1 MNRHAVKSLALFV
14 DTARPAALEAARN
27 AVAVATAR
35 EASVQMRPDQAAAVK
50 SAQVTASQS
59 FPGGADLMV
68 SFGGDGT
75 LLQAAHLAAPLDIP
89 ILGVDFGRMGF
100 LTQLDRR
107 DFSEGLARV
116 LRDGVEYESRIA
128 LQASV
133 DGVPGTFFALNE
145 IHIDRKQHGR
155 TLTFGIEIGG
165 ERVADIPADGIV
177 VSSPTGSTAYFLSAG
192 GPILA
197 PRLEALGIAP
207 ICPHTLFSR
216 PLVVRS
222 DERIR
227 VTVPRTGPGP
237 KLFADGREVF
247 DLPGGSVVNV
257 VKAERPVLFVSANAR
272 MFFQLLERKLHWG
285 SSIKRSLDADA
296 HESKNGA

>member
-1 MNRHAVKSLALFV
+1 MTRRAVKNLALFV
-14 DTARPAALEAARN
+14 DASRPAALEAARTA
-27 AVAVATAR
+27 AVIASESGAAV
-35 EASVQMRPDQAAAVK
+35 QFHPDHAAKIGAGAAA
-50 SAQVTASQS
+50 AEH
-59 FPGGADLMV
+59 FPSGADLVV

-89 ILGVDFGRMGF
+89 ILGVDFGQMGF
-100 LTQLDRR
+100 LTNFDRR
-107 DFSEGLARV
+107 DYRDGLARI
-116 LRDGVEYESRIA
+116 LRDGVETEERIA
-128 LQASV
+128 LEASV
-133 DGVPGTFFALNE
+133 DGGAKRFFALND

-165 ERVADIPADGIV
+165 ERVADLPADGIV

-197 PRLEALGIAP
+197 PRLEAIALAP

-227 VTVPRTGPGP
+227 ITVPKGGSGTQ
-237 KLFADGREVF
+237 LFADGRHEM
-247 DLPGGSVVNV
+247 DLPGGSAVTVL
-257 VKAERPVLFVSANAR
+257 KAPRPVRFIASDTRLFFRV
-272 MFFQLLERKLHWG
+272 LERKLHWG

-296 HESKNGA
+296 DERQHRSR

>member
-14 DTARPAALEAARN
+14 DTARPAALEAARS
-27 AVAVATAR
+27 AIAVATER
-35 EASVQMRPDQAAAVK
+35 DASVQMRPDQAAAMK
-50 SAQVTASQS
+50 SSGINASDA

-75 LLQAAHLAAPLDIP
+75 LLQAAHMAAPLDIP
-89 ILGVDFGRMGF
+89 ILGIDFGRMGF

-107 DFSEGLARV
+107 DFGEGLARV
-116 LRDGVEYESRIA
+116 IRDGVGIESRIA

-133 DGVPGTFFALNE
+133 DGLSGTYFALND

-165 ERVADIPADGIV
+165 ERVADLPADGIV

-192 GPILA
+192 GPIMA

-216 PLVVRS
+216 PLVVRP

-227 VTVPRTGPGP
+227 VTVPRSGPGTQ
-237 KLFADGREVF
+237 LFADGRHEL
-247 DLPGGSVVNV
+247 DIPNGSVVNV
-257 VKAERPVLFVSANAR
+257 VKADRPVLFASSDDR
-272 MFFQLLERKLHWG
+272 LFFRLLERKLHWG

-296 HESKNGA
+296 HDRKNGA

>member
-1 MNRHAVKSLALFV
+1 MNRRAVKSLALFV
-14 DTARPAALEAARN
+14 DIERPAALEAARN
-27 AVAVATAR
+27 AAAVAMDRGAT
-35 EASVQMRPDQAAAVK
+35 VQMRPDQAAALK
-50 SAQVTASQS
+50 SADIPAGQP
-59 FPGGADLMV
+59 FPRGADLMV

-107 DFSEGLARV
+107 DFGDGLARM
-116 LRDGVEYESRIA
+116 LRDGVEIETRIA
-128 LQASV
+128 LEAYV
-133 DGVPGTFFALNE
+133 DGMPGRYFALNE

-192 GPILA
+192 GPIMA
-197 PRLEALGIAP
+197 PRLEAIGIAP

-227 VTVPRTGPGP
+227 VSVPRGGSGTQ
-237 KLFADGREVF
+237 LFADGRAEL

-257 VKAERPVLFVSANAR
+257 EKAPRPVQFVSSDER
-272 MFFQLLERKLHWG
+272 LFFQVLERKLHWG
-285 SSIKRSLDADA
+285 SSIKRSL
-296 HESKNGA
+296 ESGASERGNGA

>member
-1 MNRHAVKSLALFV
+1 MSRRAVKNLALFV
-14 DTARPAALEAARN
+14 DATRPAALDAAR
-27 AVAVATAR
+27 VAASVAADGG
-35 EASVQMRPDQAAAVK
+35 ASVQLRADHAAALTDGT
-50 SAQVTASQS
+50 SAAPN
-59 FPGGADLMV
+59 FPNGADLMV

-75 LLQAAHLAAPLDIP
+75 LLQAAHLAAPLDMP
-89 ILGVDFGRMGF
+89 ILGVDFGQMGF
-100 LTQLDRR
+100 LTNLDRR
-107 DFSEGLARV
+107 DYREGLARIV
-116 LRDGVEYESRIA
+116 REGVETEERIA
-128 LQASV
+128 LEASV
-133 DGVPGTFFALNE
+133 AGVDRTFFALND

-197 PRLEALGIAP
+197 PRLDAIALAP

-227 VTVPRTGPGP
+227 VTVARGGAGTQ
-237 KLFADGREVF
+237 LFADGRHEM
-247 DLPGGSVVNV
+247 DLPGGSVVTV
-257 VKAERPVLFVSANAR
+257 VKAPRPVRFVASDTRLFFRV
-272 MFFQLLERKLHWG
+272 LERKLHWG

-296 HESKNGA
+296 DERHHRTR

>member
-27 AVAVATAR
+27 AVAVAMGR
-35 EASVQMRPDQAAAVK
+35 EASVQMQPDQALTLK
-50 SAQVTASQS
+50 SADVTASPA
-59 FPGGADLMV
+59 FPAGADLMV

-107 DFSEGLARV
+107 NFSDGLARM
-116 LRDGVEYESRIA
+116 LRDGVQIESRIA
-128 LQASV
+128 LQATV
-133 DGVPGTFFALNE
+133 DGLPGSYFALND

-155 TLTFGIEIGG
+155 TITFGIEIGG
-165 ERVADIPADGIV
+165 ERVADLPADGII

-216 PLVVRS
+216 PLIVRS

-227 VTVPRTGPGP
+227 VTVPRSGPGTQ
-237 KLFADGREVF
+237 LFADGRAEL
-247 DLPGGSVVNV
+247 DLPGGSAVNV
-257 VKAERPVLFVSANAR
+257 VKAERPVLFVSSDDR

-296 HESKNGA
+296 HDRKNGA

>member
-1 MNRHAVKSLALFV
+1 MIHHAVKSLALFV

-27 AVAVATAR
+27 AAAVAAGAKAT
-35 EASVQMRPDQAAAVK
+35 VQMRPDQASLAK
-50 SAQVTASQS
+50 SADVVSSAS
-59 FPGGADLMV
+59 FPGGADIMV

-100 LTQLDRR
+100 LTHLDRR
-107 DFSEGLARV
+107 DFGDGLARI
-116 LRDGVEYESRIA
+116 LRNGVEVESRIA
-128 LQASV
+128 LTASV
-133 DGVPGTFFALNE
+133 DGLPGSYFALND

-165 ERVADIPADGIV
+165 ERVADLPADGIV

-197 PRLEALGIAP
+197 PRLDAIGIAP

-216 PLVVRS
+216 PLIVRA

-227 VTVPRTGPGP
+227 VTVPRGGPGTQ
-237 KLFADGREVF
+237 LFADGRPEL
-247 DLPGGSVVNV
+247 DLPGGSVVTV
-257 VKAERPVLFVSANAR
+257 VKAERPVLFVSSGDR
-272 MFFQLLERKLHWG
+272 MFFQVLERKLHWG

-296 HESKNGA
+296 HDRKNGA

>member
-50 SAQVTASQS
+50 SAEVTASPS

-107 DFSEGLARV
+107 DFGEGLARV
-116 LRDGVEYESRIA
+116 LRDGVEFESRIA

-133 DGVPGTFFALNE
+133 DGMPGTFFALNE

-197 PRLEALGIAP
+197 PRLEAFGIAP

-227 VTVPRTGPGP
+227 VTVPRSGPGT
-237 KLFADGREVF
+237 KLFADGREEL

-257 VKAERPVLFVSANAR
+257 VKSDRPVLFVRSNDR
-272 MFFQLLERKLHWG
+272 MFFQVLERKLHWG
-285 SSIKRSLDADA
+285 SSIKRSLDADTR
-296 HESKNGA
+296 ESKNGA